1 MTFGQ
6 EIGKQL
12 VGKVSALKTAM
23 VGAGIAAIL
32 FVAPAA
38 QANEVSLSGFY
49 LPSIVE
55 GIDQT
60 ALLGVDYKTKLY
72 GVDFDASATIT
83 HDELGDFFK
92 MPDFDKDMDLHVRL
106 GYDHGLGKIAGQDLA
121 LHLGSG
127 FSHYGDA
134 LRMADA
140 TAKVGATLYGL
151 DFSAG
156 FGQLGLADR
165 GGLIFKEF
173 DDLEWG
179 TVVVVGVEGT
189 VPFLEGGTAGYTRY
203 HRIDDFDEVTE
214 VFHAGLALTKKLT
227 VGGELIR
234 PAGGESHH
242 SIKAKFD
249 LTDLFFKTK

>member
-1 MTFGQ
+1 M
-6 EIGKQL
+6 KYL
-12 VGKVSALKTAM
+12 S
-23 VGAGIAAIL
+23 
-32 FVAPAA
+32 
-38 QANEVSLSGFY
+38 QAFI

-60 ALLGVDYKTKLY
+60 ALLGIDYKTKLY
-72 GVDFDASATIT
+72 GVDLDASATIT
-83 HDELGDFFK
+83 HEQLGDFFK
-92 MPDFDKDMDLHVRL
+92 MPDFDKDVDMHVDL
-106 GYDHGLGKIAGQDLA
+106 GYAHPLGKVAGQE
-121 LHLGSG
+121 LGLTLGGG

-140 TAKVGATLYGL
+140 TAALGTTFYGL
-151 DFSAG
+151 DVHAG
-156 FGQLGLADR
+156 LGQLGLADK
-165 GGLIFKEF
+165 GGLVFKEF
-173 DDLEWG
+173 GDLDWG
-179 TVVVVGVEGT
+179 TVVVVGVAGSF
-189 VPFLEGGTAGYTRY
+189 PFLEGADVGYTRY